1 MKKFTL
7 PKLSAEHILYGI
19 AAANALRLAYAYS
32 TADAGGNVWSLP
44 GAFGLMLGAVISIGT
59 AFISGKVGARLTK
72 SRKALTWAAFVMLL
86 VLEPV
91 ILAPITMMDMPE
103 ALRETL
109 GGMAWPW
116 AVTLALVPSLVLA
129 GVAVANGGLVEATQ
143 PSAQKSQSEPQSD
156 ASGTERPQ
164 AKGKRGKKSQ
174 SEPQSEIPCRYAP
187 ACDRTFTSQNAANAH
202 ARGCSHRPALAD
214 SLFGVTK
221 PTEEK
226 ER

>member
-1 MKKFTL
+1 MKKFPL

-59 AFISGKVGARLTK
+59 AFISGKLGARLTK

-86 VLEPV
+86 ILEPV

-129 GVAVANGGLVEATQ
+129 GVAVANGGLVETTQ
-143 PSAQKSQSEPQSD
+143 PSAPKSQSEPQSD

-187 ACDRTFTSQNAANAH
+187 ACDRTFASQNAANAH
-202 ARGCSHRPALAD
+202 ARGCAHRPALAD
-214 SLFGVTK
+214 SLFGGVS
-221 PTEEK
+221 PREEMEK
-226 ER
+226 

>member
-1 MKKFTL
+1 MKKFSL
-7 PKLSAEHILYGI
+7 PRLTAEHILYGI

-44 GAFGLMLGAVISIGT
+44 GAFGLLLGAVISVGT
-59 AFISGKVGARLTK
+59 AFISGKLGAKLTKARL
-72 SRKALTWAAFVMLL
+72 RLTWGAFILLL

-116 AVTLALVPSLVLA
+116 AVVLALVPSLVLA
-129 GVAVANGGLVEATQ
+129 GVAVANGGIVEAAQ
-143 PSAQKSQSEPQSD
+143 PSAPKSQSEPQSGQSE
-156 ASGTERPQ
+156 AERPQ
-164 AKGKRGKKSQ
+164 ANGKRARKSQ

-187 ACDRTFTSQNAANAH
+187 ACDRTFASQNAANAH
-202 ARGCSHRPALAD
+202 ARGCAHRPALAD
-214 SLFGVTK
+214 SLFGGVS
-221 PTEEK
+221 PREEMEK
-226 ER
+226 

>member
-1 MKKFTL
+1 MKKITL

-32 TADAGGNVWSLP
+32 TADANGNVWSLP

-59 AFISGKVGARLTK
+59 AFISGKLGARLTK

-109 GGMAWPW
+109 GGMAWGW
-116 AVTLALVPSLVLA
+116 AVVLALVPSLVLA
-129 GVAVANGGLVEATQ
+129 GVAVANGGLVETTQ
-143 PSAQKSQSEPQSD
+143 PSVQKSQSEPQSD
-156 ASGTERPQ
+156 ASGVSSAPKRRSTAQ
-164 AKGKRGKKSQ
+164 SAK
-174 SEPQSEIPCRYAP
+174 
-187 ACDRTFTSQNAANAH
+187 NAAHGLAFPMECPHGCGETLKSASQYSAH
-202 ARGCSHRPALAD
+202 VGRWCKNRPVKVD
-214 SLFGVTK
+214 PSLLIDPGK
-221 PTEEK
+221 EK
-226 ER
+226 